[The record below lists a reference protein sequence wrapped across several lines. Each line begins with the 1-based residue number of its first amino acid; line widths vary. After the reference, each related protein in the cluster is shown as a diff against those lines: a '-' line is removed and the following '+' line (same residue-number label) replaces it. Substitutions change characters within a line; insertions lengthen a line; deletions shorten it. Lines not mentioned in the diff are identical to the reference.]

1 MMPRHLRPV
10 LYRIALAGCLLGA
23 QPLFAGPAPYYLW
36 MSLVDG
42 SRICTQTPPGPGWK
56 QMGGPFKDSVCR
68 KPA

>member
-1 MMPRHLRPV
+1 MPQRLPFV
-10 LYRIALAGCLLGA
+10 FYRIALVACLLSA
-23 QPLFAGPAPYYLW
+23 RPLLAGPAPYYLW

-42 SRICTQTPPGPGWK
+42 SRICTQISPGPGWK